1 MTQYLLI
8 WTRAHESQMPKQTK
22 LEVAKF
28 DVCSHKHF
36 EYFNHP
42 PYYSLV

>member
-8 WTRAHESQMPKQTK
+8 WTRAQESRITILLLPKQTK

-28 DVCSHKHF
+28 DVCSHKRF
-36 EYFNHP
+36 D
-42 PYYSLV
+42 